1 MKGRKPNLQ
10 NVVPMK
16 GDIQKEIPPAPD
28 FLCDIGRDV
37 WDELAPELAKR
48 GRIELLYK
56 YQFGSYCAAVAN
68 FISATNTLAM
78 EGLFYEPGKGRNGNQ
93 RRRHPALTLQENST
107 SIMRR
112 DSALFGLS
120 PVDASR
126 LDTGAQGNFLNSVL
140 DQLNGSD

>member
-16 GDIQKEIPPAPD
+16 GDIQKEIPAAPD

-48 GRIELLYK
+48 GRLELLYK

-68 FISATNTLAM
+68 FISSTDTLAM
-78 EGLFYEPGKGRNGNQ
+78 EGLFYETGKGRNGNQ

-126 LDTGAQGNFLNSVL
+126 RDTGVQGDFLKNVL
-140 DQLNGSD
+140 DQLNGTD